1 MILGMPPLPAI
12 FLISIFSVLV
22 IPSASALESNGV
34 IMTPFTESPPVIDG
48 RWTTPDEW
56 EDASETSAING
67 PDQIYMRV
75 KHDRDFVYVMVDVV
89 TEPLVTTFAKYGVQL
104 LFDTNNDAGPTRGPD
119 DLRFPIFVH
128 YQDGREGGGSVTF
141 SDAASLNTIDVGD
154 SSGGYRD
161 VTPPSNYQKRLTFS
175 SANDPYEPGRDHLI
189 AEYKIP
195 LSFLH
200 KNDRY
205 GFGLYYWY
213 GNTYE
218 SNAAIN
224 QKTVMW
230 PSGLDRNSPNT
241 YGTLQ
246 AMQNTITTPPVP
258 FISVSTKSLS
268 FGSVA
273 ISEKTTKSVTV
284 QNTGTSL
291 LKINSIY
298 GTGEFSASGLI
309 TPTTI
314 QPGESATFEAVFAPL
329 TLGEKSGWITV
340 SSNDLSNPSYAISVS
355 GKAVEKGA
363 SPIPTGKGCLIATA
377 AFGSELSPQVQL
389 LREVRD
395 NVLLSTRSGTGFM
408 GAFNA
413 VYYSFSPTVADWERD
428 SPVFKEAVKTAI
440 TPMLSTLSI
449 LNYVDIGS
457 EQEMLGYGIGIIL
470 LNLGMY
476 FVVPAIVILKIRSRW
491 IRSTS

>member
-1 MILGMPPLPAI
+1 MILGMPPLPVI
-12 FLISIFSVLV
+12 FLITIFSALV
-22 IPSASALESNGV
+22 IPSVSALESNGV
-34 IMTPFTESPPVIDG
+34 IMTPFSESPPVIDG
-48 RWTTPDEW
+48 RWSTPDEW
-56 EDASETSAING
+56 EDASETSTTNG
-67 PDQIYMRV
+67 PDQIYMRI
-75 KHDRDFVYVMVDVV
+75 KHDRDFIYVMVDAV
-89 TEPLVTTFAKYGVQL
+89 TEPLVTAYSKYGVQL
-104 LFDTNNDAGPTRGPD
+104 LFDTNNDAGPVRGSD
-119 DLRFPIFVH
+119 DLRFPIFVV
-128 YQDGREGGGSVTF
+128 YQDGREANISGT
-141 SDAASLNTIDVGD
+141 DATSLNTIDTGD
-154 SSGGYRD
+154 GSGGYRD
-161 VTPPSNYQKRLTFS
+161 VTSPSNYQKRLAFS
-175 SANDPYEPGRDHLI
+175 STNDPYEPGRDHMI
-189 AEYKIP
+189 TEYKIP

-213 GNTYE
+213 GNTQE
-218 SNAAIN
+218 SNAN
-224 QKTVMW
+224 TPQKTVVW

-340 SSNDLSNPSYAISVS
+340 SSNDLSNPSYAIVAD

-395 NVLLSTRSGTGFM
+395 NVLFSTNSGTGFM
-408 GAFNA
+408 SAFNTI
-413 VYYSFSPTVADWERD
+413 YYSFSPTVADWERD
-428 SPVFKEAVKTAI
+428 SPVFKEAVKAAI

-449 LNYVDIGS
+449 LNYADIDS

-470 LNLGMY
+470 LNVGMY
-476 FVVPAIVILKIRSRW
+476 FAVPAIVILKIKSR
-491 IRSTS
+491 IR